1 LFHHSNKGKQPMK
14 KRTLFT
20 LLLGL
25 IISFTSIGFAS
36 GVATESGVADGIPVY
51 AIKQAKAIPVINS
64 FIASAEKD
72 LYVRETR
79 TNSSPQI
86 DQYLKY
92 VGLNPGYAWCMA
104 YTQFHFN
111 RGCMSNAVPN
121 SLIKGASVRTVY
133 RQMRMKGTRLPSNR
147 AGERGQLMC
156 FRHGTTQYG
165 HVAIVTGRTGS
176 GKLTTVEGNT
186 GPDGGRDGDG
196 VYRKV
201 RPLQGYAKLRTEGF
215 IAFV

>member
-1 LFHHSNKGKQPMK
+1 MRISN
-14 KRTLFT
+14 LLT
-20 LLLGL
+20 LLLGFL
-25 IISFTSIGFAS
+25 LSFTLISPSMAI
-36 GVATESGVADGIPVY
+36 ERDGEYIPVY
-51 AIKQAKAIPVINS
+51 AIKQSKATDVVNQ
-64 FIASAEKD
+64 FITLAEKD
-72 LYVRETR
+72 LYVREMKR
-79 TNSSPQI
+79 NSSPQI

-104 YTQFHFN
+104 FSQYHYN
-111 RGCMSNAVPN
+111 RSCISTNVAN
-121 SLIKGASVRTVY
+121 TLIKGASVRTVY
-133 RQMRMKGTRLPSNR
+133 REMRMKGTRLPSYR

-156 FRHGTTQYG
+156 FQSGSTQYG

-176 GKLTTVEGNT
+176 GSLKTVEGNT

-201 RPLQGYAKLRTEGF
+201 RPLRGYAKLRTEGF